1 MMSLKIMLRER
12 QQRIEEALYHVR
24 LGFQAKL
31 NIKIL
36 EHRHKTSL
44 SVKLISVLLL
54 NAKAYMMS

>member
-12 QQRIEEALYHVR
+12 QQRIEEALYRVQLR
-24 LGFQAKL
+24 FQAKL

>member
-1 MMSLKIMLRER
+1 MMTFKIVSRKR

-24 LGFQAKL
+24 LSFQAKL

-36 EHRHKTSL
+36 EHKDKTSL

>member
-1 MMSLKIMLRER
+1 MMSFQIVLKER
-12 QQRIEEALYHVR
+12 QQRIEVALYHVR
-24 LGFQAKL
+24 LRFQAKL

-36 EHRHKTSL
+36 EHKHKTSL

>member
-12 QQRIEEALYHVR
+12 QQRIEEALYRVR
-24 LGFQAKL
+24 LHFQAKL

>member
-1 MMSLKIMLRER
+1 MSFKIMLRSR
-12 QQRIEEALYHVR
+12 QQRIEEALCHVR
-24 LGFQAKL
+24 LRFQAKR

-36 EHRHKTSL
+36 EHKHKTSL

>member
-1 MMSLKIMLRER
+1 MMSLKIMLKKR
-12 QQRIEEALYHVR
+12 QQRIEEALYRIR
-24 LGFQAKL
+24 LRFQAKL

>member
-12 QQRIEEALYHVR
+12 QQRIEEALYRIR
-24 LGFQAKL
+24 LRFQAKL

>member
-1 MMSLKIMLRER
+1 MLRER

-24 LGFQAKL
+24 LCFQAKL

>member
-12 QQRIEEALYHVR
+12 QQRIEEALYHVLLR
-24 LGFQAKL
+24 FQAKL

>member
-1 MMSLKIMLRER
+1 MMSFKIILRKG
-12 QQRIEEALYHVR
+12 QQRIEEALYHIR
-24 LGFQAKL
+24 HSFQAKL

-36 EHRHKTSL
+36 ELKHKNSL

>member
-1 MMSLKIMLRER
+1 MLRER
-12 QQRIEEALYHVR
+12 QQRIEEALYHV
-24 LGFQAKL
+24 LLHFQAKL